1 MIAVRPITQH
11 GLSGLPTSS
20 EGRRGSAISGK
31 RQIKD
36 KRYWLV
42 YSLKIYKKI
51 NFNDFNS

>member
-11 GLSGLPTSS
+11 GLSGLPTS
-20 EGRRGSAISGK
+20 EGRKGSASGK

-42 YSLKIYKKI
+42 I
-51 NFNDFNS
+51 DNSNL

>member
-11 GLSGLPTSS
+11 GLSGLPTSD
-20 EGRRGSAISGK
+20 GRKGSAISGK

-42 YSLKIYKKI
+42 Q
-51 NFNDFNS
+51 FP